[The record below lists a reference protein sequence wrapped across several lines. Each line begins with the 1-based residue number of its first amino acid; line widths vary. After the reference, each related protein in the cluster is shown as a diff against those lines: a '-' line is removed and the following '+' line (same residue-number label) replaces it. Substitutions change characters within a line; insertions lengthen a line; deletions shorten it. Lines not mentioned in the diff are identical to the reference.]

1 MQMMVRKDRISIR
14 VGEVRVRV
22 RSSVAKGLKALSLLT
37 FSSPYKLKGA
47 GETIS
52 V

>member
-1 MQMMVRKDRISIR
+1 MQMMARKDRVSR

-22 RSSVAKGLKALSLLT
+22 RSSMAKGLKALSLLT
-37 FSSPYKLKGA
+37 FLSPYKLKGA
-47 GETIS
+47 GETIF

>member
-1 MQMMVRKDRISIR
+1 MVARKKTGLVLGLR
-14 VGEVRVRV
+14 EVKVRV
-22 RSSVAKGLKALSLLT
+22 RSSMAKGLKALSLLT
-37 FSSPYKLKGA
+37 FSSPYELKGA